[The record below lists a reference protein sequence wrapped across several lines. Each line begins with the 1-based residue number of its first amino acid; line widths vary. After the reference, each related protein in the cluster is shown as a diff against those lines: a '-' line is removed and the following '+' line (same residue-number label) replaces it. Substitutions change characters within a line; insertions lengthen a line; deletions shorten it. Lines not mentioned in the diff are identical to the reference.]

1 MKPIGLL
8 LVACSFLGLSAVRL
22 LSIRRE
28 IACLRGLLFG
38 LRLIRSEISLRA
50 SPLPDLMKLAAVGT
64 DGAAKQ
70 FFERVEAGLSRLNE
84 RCFADLWRDACRREP
99 AVLSSELR
107 NVFFELGLVLGRAE
121 LGEQLAACDRAISK
135 LQNGLDE
142 RTRRYPEQRRLS
154 LGLGAAGACFICL
167 LLI

>member
-1 MKPIGLL
+1 M
-8 LVACSFLGLSAVRL
+8 
-22 LSIRRE
+22 
-28 IACLRGLLFG
+28 
-38 LRLIRSEISLRA
+38 
-50 SPLPDLMKLAAVGT
+50 
-64 DGAAKQ
+64 
-70 FFERVEAGLSRLNE
+70 
-84 RCFADLWRDACRREP
+84 
-99 AVLSSELR
+99 LSSELR
-107 NVFFELGLVLGRAE
+107 NVLFELGLVLGRAE